1 MVWRAPS
8 NCILRF
14 YGPQSL
20 HGLAGEQHSMY
31 SKAPPSNV
39 PRPSLSPSIS
49 LSLVLLS
56 LLHCSALIASL
67 LCMWEDLAP
76 ARCDGP
82 AALLLVCGSD
92 VDGVRLEKM

>member
-1 MVWRAPS
+1 
-8 NCILRF
+8 
-14 YGPQSL
+14 
-20 HGLAGEQHSMY
+20 MY
-31 SKAPPSNV
+31 SAFLWSSITSRIGWGAAFHVLQGPTFQRPPTLVV
-39 PRPSLSPSIS
+39 PLDLS